1 MGVYLDNAASTRM
14 SERVIEAVT
23 EAMRECYGNASSAHG
38 AGMAA
43 RGEVE
48 KARFVV
54 GSYFG
59 AKPDRVVFT
68 SGATEANNSALC
80 HYATQGKRQGRRHIV
95 VSAIEHKSVLEY
107 CRRLKDEQ
115 GFYISVVSPDA
126 IGQIS
131 VDSVRRAIRKTT
143 CLVCVMAVNNET
155 GVVQPYR
162 EIAKLCA
169 DRGIPFHCDGTQA
182 VGKVE
187 FGIGMEGSSFSFSGH
202 KIHGPKGVGALV
214 LPEGQYSFYQTFVGG
229 AQESGRR
236 AGTENVPGIV
246 GLSVALSEESLENGS
261 LCRQRI
267 LRGRLFAGLLQ
278 EVGGVVLNGNLER
291 SIPNILNVSFEGING
306 GSLISMLS
314 NLYGIYCST
323 GSACQSGES
332 VPSHVLTSMGI
343 APDLALG
350 AVRFSVSK
358 YTTEEEIEKTI
369 SAIKKC
375 ASDLR

>member
-1 MGVYLDNAASTRM
+1 
-14 SERVIEAVT
+14 
-23 EAMRECYGNASSAHG
+23 
-38 AGMAA
+38 
-43 RGEVE
+43 
-48 KARFVV
+48 
-54 GSYFG
+54 
-59 AKPDRVVFT
+59 
-68 SGATEANNSALC
+68 
-80 HYATQGKRQGRRHIV
+80 
-95 VSAIEHKSVLEY
+95 
-107 CRRLKDEQ
+107 
-115 GFYISVVSPDA
+115 
-126 IGQIS
+126 
-131 VDSVRRAIRKTT
+131 
-143 CLVCVMAVNNET
+143 
-155 GVVQPYR
+155 
-162 EIAKLCA
+162 
-169 DRGIPFHCDGTQA
+169 
-182 VGKVE
+182 
-187 FGIGMEGSSFSFSGH
+187 
-202 KIHGPKGVGALV
+202 VGALV

-246 GLSVALSEESLENGS
+246 GLSVALSEASLENGS

-291 SIPNILNVSFEGING
+291 SVPNILNVSFEGING
-306 GSLISMLS
+306 GSLVSMLS

-332 VPSHVLTSMGI
+332 VPSHILTSMGV

-350 AVRFSVSK
+350 AVRFSISK